1 MPGSI
6 VMRQSGAETLA
17 TEEPYELIAHVRD
30 CGGAGW
36 ATTGSTRKPTPYS
49 VRSAPA
55 FRRGSLLAFYG
66 RSEGTIS
73 MTYATKELTPAT
85 WADFERLFA
94 PGRGW
99 SFCACMLYQRGC
111 HLDAKRFPDRA
122 SSLAQNQAEKRALV
136 DAGRA
141 HGILVYDDSE
151 PIGWCQFGPPDELPL
166 PGATRLDRRI
176 PPLSAGVRWRIT
188 CFVTV
193 VRRRQRGIAS
203 IALRRALKAIRE
215 RGGGLVEAYP
225 TLTPRDAN
233 WAHAGTVSLFE
244 REGFGIV
251 GWPSEK
257 YVVMQREVRPVC
269 TSQRCIRRR
278 RRSRRCI
285 RRRGAIVSN

>member
-1 MPGSI
+1 M
-6 VMRQSGAETLA
+6 E
-17 TEEPYELIAHVRD
+17 
-30 CGGAGW
+30 
-36 ATTGSTRKPTPYS
+36 
-49 VRSAPA
+49 
-55 FRRGSLLAFYG
+55 
-66 RSEGTIS
+66 
-73 MTYATKELTPAT
+73 ELTPAT

-151 PIGWCQFGPPDELPL
+151 PIGWCQFGPAEELPL

-176 PPLSAGVRWRIT
+176 PPLGAGVRWRIT

-193 VRRRQRGIAS
+193 VRRRRRGVAS
-203 IALRRALKAIRE
+203 TALRSALQAIRE

-225 TLTPRDAN
+225 TLTPHNPN

-244 REGFGIV
+244 REGFVIV
-251 GWPSEK
+251 GRPSEK
-257 YVVMQREVRPVC
+257 YVVMQREV
-269 TSQRCIRRR
+269 
-278 RRSRRCI
+278 
-285 RRRGAIVSN
+285 